1 MSNNLT
7 AKLVTYRTL
16 IISIVLVCF
25 SILIIFLGVSLR
37 KPPGE
42 RFIDIVGTTLEC
54 LGGGVF
60 VLAAVSLIWDL
71 FIRRDFL
78 QEVLEKAR
86 ISRDIS
92 FWGIE
97 KITDS
102 FHDEIDWKS
111 LIQNSNKIDIFFA
124 YGRTWRGAHEFDL
137 RQAAENKD
145 VRFRVVL
152 PDPDNQQLLSELAR
166 RFILTPD
173 EVKRRIEEASTFF
186 KTLNLKQNGEGAAI
200 EIWYLP
206 ESPVFSFYRFDS
218 TGILALY
225 RHKKEKGSVPTI
237 VCKKGGSLYDFIRQ
251 EFDVMINSTTP
262 MARRIEI

>member
-1 MSNNLT
+1 
-7 AKLVTYRTL
+7 
-16 IISIVLVCF
+16 
-25 SILIIFLGVSLR
+25 LIIFLGVSLR

-42 RFIDIVGTTLEC
+42 RFIDIIGTALDY

-60 VLAAVSLIWDL
+60 VIASVSLIWDL

-78 QEVLEKAR
+78 QEILEKAK
-86 ISRDIS
+86 ISTDIN

-102 FHDEIDWKS
+102 FHEEIDWKS

-124 YGRTWRGAHEFDL
+124 YGRTWRGAHEIDL

-152 PDPDNQQLLSELAR
+152 PDPDNHQIVSELAR
-166 RFILTPD
+166 RFVLTPE
-173 EVKRRIEEASTFF
+173 EVKRRIEEAATFF
-186 KTLNLKQNGEGAAI
+186 KTLNRKQNEAGAAI

-218 TGILALY
+218 TTILALY
-225 RHKKEKGSVPTI
+225 RHKKERGSVPTI
-237 VCKKGGSLYDFIRQ
+237 VCKKGGSLYEFIKQ
-251 EFDVMINSTTP
+251 EFDVMINPTAP
-262 MARRIEI
+262 MARRI